1 MRIEGERRTWETPMA
16 NDVIHVAVALREAME
31 ELGWR
36 FSREETERL
45 YSRFSVLLPWPKVA
59 YVFRFR
65 VLEPLEDVTFDTWE
79 MRLTHRGDISFLKVD
94 DYLYEDVGLVQR
106 LLRELVE
113 RLPRRPWDFP
123 LGQRLEAGL
132 VIPEWGQA
140 KRMWQRMAFDV
151 GERTPKGWVPR
162 GTIGDRMRGGPE
174 LDDGT
179 VEEGSEARVEELV
192 PSGDEEDQ
200 G

>member
-1 MRIEGERRTWETPMA
+1 MA
-16 NDVIHVAVALREAME
+16 NKVTHVAVAIRESME
-31 ELGWR
+31 DLGWEFR
-36 FSREETERL
+36 REETERL
-45 YSRFSVLLPWPKVA
+45 YTRFSVILPWPKVA

-65 VLEPLEDVTFDTWE
+65 VIEPLPDVTFDTWE

-94 DYLYEDVGLVQR
+94 DYRYEDIGQVQR
-106 LLRELVE
+106 LLREVVD

-132 VIPEWGQA
+132 AIPEWGQS

-151 GERTPKGWVPR
+151 GKRTPRDWVPK
-162 GTIGDRMRGGPE
+162 GTLGVRMRGGAE
-174 LDDGT
+174 LDDGLGD
-179 VEEGSEARVEELV
+179 EGSEVEVEELV